1 MLLRATLALALLC
14 PLSAHAADAP
24 KLPQGV
30 TCSDVRERVAEH
42 GRAAA
47 IAWALASGYSWRQIR
62 EARKICGV

>member
-1 MLLRATLALALLC
+1 MLLRATLALTLLC
-14 PLSAHAADAP
+14 PIAGHAADVP

-30 TCSDVRERVAEH
+30 TCSDIRERVAEH

-62 EARKICGV
+62 LAQQCLR